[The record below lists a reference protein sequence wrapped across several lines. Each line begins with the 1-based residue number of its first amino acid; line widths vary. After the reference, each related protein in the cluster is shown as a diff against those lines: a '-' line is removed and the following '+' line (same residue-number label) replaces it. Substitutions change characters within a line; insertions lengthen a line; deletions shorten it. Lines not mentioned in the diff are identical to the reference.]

1 MVNKYKIAVFILGK
15 DFLLKKWTNLG
26 YKSININE
34 TFKSI
39 NNNQKIDYYYFFF
52 LKYVFHQ
59 KIFFKI
65 LLV

>member
-39 NNNQKIDYYYFFF
+39 NNNQKIDYYYYFFF
-52 LKYVFHQ
+52 
-59 KIFFKI
+59 
-65 LLV
+65 